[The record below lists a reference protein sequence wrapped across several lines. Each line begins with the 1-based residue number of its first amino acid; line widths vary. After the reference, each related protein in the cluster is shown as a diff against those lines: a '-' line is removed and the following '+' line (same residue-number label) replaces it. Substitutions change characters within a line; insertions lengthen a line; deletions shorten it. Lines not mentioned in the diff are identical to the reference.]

1 MDKTDALT
9 ISRNYLL
16 RLKDMNL
23 NFFDAWLFG
32 SYAKGNQNDESDID
46 IAIFFNDNV
55 PISFDTEVKLMT
67 CRKNEET
74 LIEPHLFSK
83 SDINK
88 HESLIEQI
96 IKFGE
101 QIYL

>member
-1 MDKTDALT
+1 M
-9 ISRNYLL
+9 
-16 RLKDMNL
+16 
-23 NFFDAWLFG
+23 
-32 SYAKGNQNDESDID
+32 
-46 IAIFFNDNV
+46 

-88 HESLIEQI
+88 HEPLIEQI